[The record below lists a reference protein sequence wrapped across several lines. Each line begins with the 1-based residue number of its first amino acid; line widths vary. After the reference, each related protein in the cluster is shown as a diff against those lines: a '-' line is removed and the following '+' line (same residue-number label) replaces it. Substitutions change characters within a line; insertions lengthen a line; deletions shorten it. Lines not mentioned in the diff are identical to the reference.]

1 MIILYGKWKIN
12 PGEPNLITRDV
23 QKRSFLWLIA
33 EKKLE
38 TQKAWEECDM
48 REFSTAEMDK
58 HQGNL
63 RATSKEIQGL
73 KAILATE

>member
-1 MIILYGKWKIN
+1 MIMLYCKWKIN

-23 QKRSFLWLIA
+23 QKQFSLVDSRKEIRDP
-33 EKKLE
+33 ENMRRIDK
-38 TQKAWEECDM
+38 

-73 KAILATE
+73 KAIPATE